1 MQAGSIPAISAEDYK
16 SNNNKIMQKVR
27 HMMSETLGWGLLLL
41 ATLIIG
47 YGGFGFVADAYKA
60 CTADPLDIN
69 RDGKVNLTDTSV
81 YFVKV
86 QE

>member
-1 MQAGSIPAISAEDYK
+1 
-16 SNNNKIMQKVR
+16 MQKVR
-27 HMMSETLGWGLLLL
+27 HAISEALGWTLLLL
-41 ATLIIG
+41 AVFLIGWGGWG
-47 YGGFGFVADAYKA
+47 YALDAYRA

-86 QE
+86 QEKSTSKSE